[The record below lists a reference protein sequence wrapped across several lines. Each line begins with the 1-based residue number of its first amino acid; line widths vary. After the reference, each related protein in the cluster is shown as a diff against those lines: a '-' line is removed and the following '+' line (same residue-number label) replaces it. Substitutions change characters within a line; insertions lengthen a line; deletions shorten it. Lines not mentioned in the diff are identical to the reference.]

1 MYIYVHIYIYIY
13 MYIYRIIKN
22 MLLDIIK
29 YCMLLYIICSYV
41 YIYAVIFLQNAYS
54 KNIHLELELKQYF
67 TTNILLFSF
76 W

>member
-1 MYIYVHIYIYIY
+1 
-13 MYIYRIIKN
+13 

-29 YCMLLYIICSYV
+29 YCMLLYVICSYV